1 MQRKQKLISGINVF
15 GKHIKIIEKDLIKE
29 EIDGRY
35 LATDALIE
43 IEVSLSDSKKVE
55 ILAHELCHA
64 MLDLTGWSNFLP
76 DAVEESLCILCER
89 FVGVLKQPF
98 FKE

>member
-1 MQRKQKLISGINVF
+1 MQKTNLISGINVF
-15 GKHIKIIEKDLIKE
+15 GKHIKIKERDLIKE
-29 EIDGRY
+29 DVDGRY
-35 LATDALIE
+35 LAESALIE
-43 IEVSLSDSKKVE
+43 IEISLSNEKKIE

>member
-1 MQRKQKLISGINVF
+1 MNGYRTYFCMSSIFSCIKGMSLCRQPALDTIYKLVSSSLVT
-15 GKHIKIIEKDLIKE
+15 IK
-29 EIDGRY
+29 
-35 LATDALIE
+35 
-43 IEVSLSDSKKVE
+43 SLSDSKKVE
-55 ILAHELCHA
+55 ILAHEMCHA
-64 MLDLTGWSNFLP
+64 MLDLTGWSNYLP

>member
-1 MQRKQKLISGINVF
+1 MQERKQLISGINIF
-15 GKHIKIIEKDLIKE
+15 GRYIKIEEKDLIKE

-35 LATDALIE
+35 LAADAVIQV
-43 IEVSLSDSKKVE
+43 EVSLSDSKKVE
-55 ILAHELCHA
+55 ILAHEMCHA
-64 MLDLTGWSNFLP
+64 MLDLTGWSNYLP

>member
-1 MQRKQKLISGINVF
+1 MQKRNLISGINVF
-15 GKHIKIIEKDLIKE
+15 GKHIKIKEKDLTKE
-29 EIDGRY
+29 EVDGRY
-35 LATDALIE
+35 LAPDALIE
-43 IEVSLSDSKKVE
+43 IEISLSESKKIE

-76 DAVEESLCILCER
+76 DVVEESLCILCER